1 MNIKFDKKKLKK
13 KIVILTGSEIRHTYF
28 KQYLA
33 NDKRF
38 KVLKTYCEGLQKSL
52 RKIISES
59 KTSSELQKKHL
70 ETRDIYEKIFFMDY
84 VKNTNDYS
92 NSLFIAKGK
101 INSEHIVKE
110 IESLNPDLLI
120 CYGSS
125 LIKSSLLKNFKNRF
139 LNVHLGISPYYK
151 GSGTNIFPIINKEF
165 DMLGATFMHLD
176 EGIDTGKVIHQFRS
190 DILIGDNPHTIG
202 NRVIKKM
209 TNIFADLIVNFD
221 SLQNKR
227 QIKVKGK
234 TYYIKDF
241 NNKACKKLYYN
252 LSSKNL
258 FEYIDNKKKVNKK
271 KIIEN
276 RLLINL

>member
-1 MNIKFDKKKLKK
+1 MNTKFDKKKLKK
-13 KIVILTGSEIRHTYF
+13 KIIILTGSEIRHKYF

-33 NDKRF
+33 NDNRF
-38 KVLKTYCEGLQKSL
+38 KVLKTYCEGLQRSL
-52 RKIISES
+52 KKIISES
-59 KTSSELQKKHL
+59 KISSNLQKKHL
-70 ETRDIYEKIFFMDY
+70 EIRDIYEEIFFMDY
-84 VKNTNDYS
+84 IKNTNDHS
-92 NSLFIAKGK
+92 NSLFIPKGN
-101 INSEHIVKE
+101 INSEQIVKE

-139 LNVHLGISPYYK
+139 LNAHLGISPYYK

-165 DMLGATFMHLD
+165 DMLGATFMHID

-190 DILIGDNPHTIG
+190 EILIGDNPHTIG
-202 NRVIKKM
+202 NRIIKKM
-209 TNIFADLIVNFD
+209 TNIFTDLIVNFD
-221 SLQNKR
+221 NLQNKR

-234 TYYIKDF
+234 TYYRKDF
-241 NNKACKKLYYN
+241 NNKVCKKLYYN
-252 LSSKNL
+252 LSSKNIL
-258 FEYIDNKKKVNKK
+258 EFINNKKKTSTK